1 MASVSAVFLCLV
13 FLISIVIVSC
23 NPFPADHAKIRI
35 HVPVKHHT
43 HFITKTLVKKILV
56 PVKEPKKH
64 HSHRHRH
71 EDDDDDWLDRG
82 DKGSSSRGG
91 YHYPSPKKKKFH
103 PFI

>member
-1 MASVSAVFLCLV
+1 MASVGVVFLCLV
-13 FLISIVIVSC
+13 FLISIITVSC
-23 NPFPADHAKIRI
+23 SPYPGDHAKIRI

-64 HSHRHRH
+64 HSHRHYR
-71 EDDDDDWLDRG
+71 DDDEDEWLDRG
-82 DKGSSSRGG
+82 DRGSRGG

>member
-1 MASVSAVFLCLV
+1 MVLFIFIATVSSAPV
-13 FLISIVIVSC
+13 
-23 NPFPADHAKIRI
+23 PADHAKIRI

-56 PVKEPKKH
+56 PVKEPKKKH
-64 HSHRHRH
+64 HSHRHYQ
-71 EDDDDDWLDRG
+71 EDDEDDWLDREDRG
-82 DKGSSSRGG
+82 SRGG